1 MKEILYLKIYKE
13 IVDKIHNGTLVYG
26 DKLPSKRK
34 MAKIHNVSIITVENA
49 YNQLVSE
56 GYIYSKE
63 KSGFYIN
70 VLEIEKKAVSI
81 PEEELVEIKPDYI
94 FNFINTYTGIESFP
108 FSVWQKIGRNILT
121 NDAEILLNKC
131 PSNGLLELRQT
142 IASYVNENL
151 AMNVS
156 SSQVII
162 GSGSEN
168 LYSLLINYF
177 GREKKYAV
185 EDPSYL
191 NISKIYQLN
200 DVNFDYIPLDDKGI
214 NMNILYQKEI
224 DLVHVSTNHHYP
236 TGITMPISRRYE
248 LLKWAKE
255 KNAFIIEDDY
265 DVELRLKGK
274 LINPLFSLDDNNVIY
289 LNTFSVTLNPSFRI
303 AYMILPKRLVSS
315 YIQKMSILNCA
326 VPVYDQLVLS
336 KFIQSGSYE
345 RHLNR
350 KKKIYK
356 DIRNIFLSEIKTAEI
371 YEELTIKEADLG
383 LQLLI
388 KYPYNISDKIVEKIA
403 LENKIKIY
411 TLSHFLHDKLD
422 TKTLVVSYAS
432 FDPKNTEY
440 GVNLLINLLNK
451 IKNYASE

>member
-1 MKEILYLKIYKE
+1 M
-13 IVDKIHNGTLVYG
+13 
-26 DKLPSKRK
+26 
-34 MAKIHNVSIITVENA
+34 
-49 YNQLVSE
+49 
-56 GYIYSKE
+56 
-63 KSGFYIN
+63 
-70 VLEIEKKAVSI
+70 
-81 PEEELVEIKPDYI
+81 
-94 FNFINTYTGIESFP
+94 
-108 FSVWQKIGRNILT
+108 
-121 NDAEILLNKC
+121 
-131 PSNGLLELRQT
+131 
-142 IASYVNENL
+142 
-151 AMNVS
+151 
-156 SSQVII
+156 
-162 GSGSEN
+162 
-168 LYSLLINYF
+168 
-177 GREKKYAV
+177 
-185 EDPSYL
+185 

-255 KNAFIIEDDY
+255 KKALIIEDDY

-356 DIRNIFLSEIKTAEI
+356 DIRNIFLSEIKKAEI

-388 KYPYNISDKIVEKIA
+388 KYPYNISDNIAEKIA
-403 LENKIKIY
+403 AENKIKIY

-440 GVNLLINLLNK
+440 GVNLLIDLLNK
-451 IKNYASE
+451 IKSYSAE